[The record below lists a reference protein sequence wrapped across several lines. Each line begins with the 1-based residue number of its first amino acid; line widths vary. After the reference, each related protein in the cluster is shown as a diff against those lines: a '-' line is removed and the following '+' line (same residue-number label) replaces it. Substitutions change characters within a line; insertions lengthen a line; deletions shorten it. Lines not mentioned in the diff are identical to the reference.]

1 MANHMSTSLTIGN
14 LDKPSYDK
22 LKQIFNDGTN
32 EYYTNVEHII
42 KQIYGDVDFS
52 KLDWWY
58 DNIGS
63 KWLEV
68 ESAVTEDFES
78 EVQLYMTSAWSVP
91 TQFLEKLSKIL
102 TEINKEVVIYGTYED
117 ESLEPMGAFVY
128 GDDYDDIEDLDI
140 EIDFDKY
147 WGDDDLEAEEYRESV
162 IDALME
168 HKESMYQS
176 YLEVVEE
183 RKENK

>member
-42 KQIYGDVDFS
+42 KQMYGDVDFS

-58 DNIGS
+58 DNVGS

-78 EVQLYMTSAWSVP
+78 EVQLYMTSAWNVP
-91 TQFLEKLSKIL
+91 VEFLEKLRDIL
-102 TEINKEVVIYGTYED
+102 TDINKDVVLYGTYED
-117 ESLEPMGAFVY
+117 ESLEPIGAFVY
-128 GDDYDDIEDLDI
+128 GYGYDDIEDLDI

-147 WGDDDLEAEEYRESV
+147 WGEYDEEAEEYRDSV
-162 IDALME
+162 FDELFQ
-168 HKESMYQS
+168 HKDNMYQA
-176 YLEVVEE
+176 YLDTIEE
-183 RKENK
+183 EKE